1 MSRGAFQQLA
11 ERLVR
16 YKASMVFIAHPS
28 PQAIASFTNQ
38 ALRGVPQNFSVE
50 QLEKYRAVTKDDVLA
65 ALKKHVLPVFNSSS
79 SIAVAVT
86 SPTKTDAIAEGL
98 TKAGFEVEQRTLEID
113 PSELEGS
120 ESGSEFESGSESDGR

>member
-1 MSRGAFQQLA
+1 M
-11 ERLVR
+11 
-16 YKASMVFIAHPS
+16 
-28 PQAIASFTNQ
+28 
-38 ALRGVPQNFSVE
+38 E

-65 ALKKHVLPVFNSSS
+65 ALKKHVLPVFNPSS

>member
-1 MSRGAFQQLA
+1 MCKTSI
-11 ERLVR
+11 
-16 YKASMVFIAHPS
+16 ASTAHRS

-50 QLEKYRAVTKDDVLA
+50 QLEKYQAVTKDDVLA
-65 ALKKHVLPVFNSSS
+65 ALKKHVLPVFNPSTSV
-79 SIAVAVT
+79 AVAVT
-86 SPTKTDAIAEGL
+86 SPAKTDAIAEGL

-120 ESGSEFESGSESDGR
+120 ESSSESESGSESDGR